1 MYLTRIKLDITKT
14 NSMKALVCPSRFHG
28 AIESAEPDGRT
39 RKLWRI
45 DELGGEKYF
54 AHIIRKRT

>member
-45 DELGGEKYF
+45 DELGGEKYLL
-54 AHIIRKRT
+54 IL

>member
-45 DELGGEKYF
+45 DELGGEK
-54 AHIIRKRT
+54 